1 MHYATARPE
10 LAGFQ
15 EPQEGSQGFLEPG
28 ELILEGHC
36 GIHPCMESL
45 TVDQIHAEWNDS
57 LGDLPEFERPGV
69 DLL

>member
-10 LAGFQ
+10 SAGFL

-36 GIHPCMESL
+36 ESHPCIEAL
-45 TVDQIHAEWNDS
+45 LVDQIHAE
-57 LGDLPEFERPGV
+57 
-69 DLL
+69 